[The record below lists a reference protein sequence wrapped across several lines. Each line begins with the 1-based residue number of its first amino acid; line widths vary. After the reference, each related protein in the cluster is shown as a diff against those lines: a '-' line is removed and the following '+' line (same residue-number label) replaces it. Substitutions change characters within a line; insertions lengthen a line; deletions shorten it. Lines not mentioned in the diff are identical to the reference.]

1 MMPLLLLVLFIV
13 VPAIEIYVLIQ
24 VGQVIGVLP
33 TIVLLLA
40 DAALGTWLFRRE
52 GRKAWTA
59 LSTALAERRIPAK
72 EVADGA
78 LVVLGGAFLV
88 TPGFVTDVI
97 GVLCL
102 LPPTR
107 AILRRLMTG
116 LLTRRLLGVP
126 IPGDNRHPVVDG
138 DVVDGDVVDGQV
150 VDGQVVDGRVVDGRV
165 DPSES

>member
-1 MMPLLLLVLFIV
+1 MPLALLLVFVV

-24 VGQVIGVLP
+24 VGQAIGVVP
-33 TIVLLLA
+33 TVLLLLA

-52 GRKAWTA
+52 GRKAWQA
-59 LSTALAERRIPAK
+59 LRQALQEGRAPAR

-78 LVVLGGAFLV
+78 LVVLGGAFLI

-107 AILRRLMTG
+107 AGLRRLITG
-116 LLTRRLLGVP
+116 AVGARLLG
-126 IPGDNRHPVVDG
+126 PVSPLVRRGRPPYRGTVIDG
-138 DVVDGDVVDGQV
+138 TVVND
-150 VDGQVVDGRVVDGRV
+150 
-165 DPSES
+165 DPPQRD